1 MLANQ
6 SANKTSGLLI
16 CLFCQS
22 LDLNITRVSISIFS
36 VSHLKSTQL
45 TICSGTAFLMSLR
58 GSFMFYDSC
67 TYTFFTHSTLCH
79 LLKTVGS
86 GYGLSPPLC
95 YHSPVPL
102 LSVSQLGPLS
112 CIWNPLSA
120 CMCEEYRVNVS
131 SPRPYV
137 IMKLWA
143 FCLSFVWQY
152 QSHILSLLYID
163 ISIAKFLYSKHLC
176 VCMSTSPPNSL
187 RIFGFHDL
195 VSHSTSFRGKQN
207 TAILKVIFKNKH
219 LSTHH
224 LQ

>member
-67 TYTFFTHSTLCH
+67 MDAHTYTFFTHSTLCH

-152 QSHILSLLYID
+152 PSHILSLLYID

-176 VCMSTSPPNSL
+176 VFAL
-187 RIFGFHDL
+187 AQAHRIVWEFL
-195 VSHSTSFRGKQN
+195 VFM
-207 TAILKVIFKNKH
+207 I
-219 LSTHH
+219 
-224 LQ
+224 

>member
-1 MLANQ
+1 MTFQEFIHVDAAIYFCYSQLECLCSPINLPIKPVACLSVF
-6 SANKTSGLLI
+6 SARVLIWTSLE
-16 CLFCQS
+16 CLSQFFLS
-22 LDLNITRVSISIFS
+22 LTWSPPN
-36 VSHLKSTQL
+36 
-45 TICSGTAFLMSLR
+45 SL
-58 GSFMFYDSC
+58 SAAAQPSLCHSEVFFMFYDSC
-67 TYTFFTHSTLCH
+67 MDAHTYTFFTHSTLCH

-152 QSHILSLLYID
+152 PSHILSLLYID

-176 VCMSTSPPNSL
+176 VFAWAQAH
-187 RIFGFHDL
+187 RIVWEFL
-195 VSHSTSFRGKQN
+195 VFM
-207 TAILKVIFKNKH
+207 I
-219 LSTHH
+219 
-224 LQ
+224 

>member
-1 MLANQ
+1 MYISSRLIRFSGQSCQFHRAESDSYDFPRVCSCRRCHIFLLLSIGVSMLANQ

-45 TICSGTAFLMSLR
+45 TICSGTAFLICHSEVLLC
-58 GSFMFYDSC
+58 FMIHAWMH
-67 TYTFFTHSTLCH
+67 THTHSTLCH

-112 CIWNPLSA
+112 CIWNPLSE

-137 IMKLWA
+137 IMKL
-143 FCLSFVWQY
+143 
-152 QSHILSLLYID
+152 
-163 ISIAKFLYSKHLC
+163 
-176 VCMSTSPPNSL
+176 
-187 RIFGFHDL
+187 
-195 VSHSTSFRGKQN
+195 
-207 TAILKVIFKNKH
+207 
-219 LSTHH
+219 
-224 LQ
+224 